1 MSLIF
6 YLPLL
11 FIKLSFSTCDNLSLN
26 NSNCSLSFTIQT
38 IYQSNKIQTNFP
50 IEFLANY
57 NLTCDI
63 QNLTAYYKITP
74 LAILVVGYYKNE
86 DINIKSM
93 VELHTAQF
101 HFNINQSS
109 TIRLCILSSN
119 DDDDDDDNDNDHRI
133 CRQIHIGINTLYDFW
148 NLPMRI
154 FYIFLICSISSYY
167 ILFFLRDK
175 WRKGGKNSKSKAS
188 IVRPLPVSENKRDTF
203 ENEKVHEED
212 MSGEEDEE

>member
-6 YLPLL
+6 FLSLL
-11 FIKLSFSTCDNLSLN
+11 FIQSSFSTCDNLSLN

-148 NLPMRI
+148 NLPMRS

-188 IVRPLPVSENKRDTF
+188 IVRPVPVSENKRDTF